1 MLKITT
7 MKEHDKITNIS
18 TNKTLLCGKKI
29 VNLSTPL
36 VMGIV
41 NFTDDS
47 FYDGGRYN
55 SFDSAKQ
62 RIDTVVS
69 QNTDIIDLG
78 ACSTRPGAEL
88 VSPQEEIKRLLP
100 VIRYA
105 KTNYP
110 QIPLSIDTVWSEVC
124 KACIEE
130 GADIIND
137 ISGGSFDETLFETIA
152 ELQVPYI
159 LMHTPAKPDKM
170 QQNPHY
176 DNIFLEI
183 CNYFSIRLKRLREL
197 GVKDIILDLG
207 FGFGKTAEHNY
218 ELLRRQKEFQVFG
231 LPILTGISRKSMI
244 YRPLGITPEQA
255 LNGTTFLHAF
265 ALQNGADILRVH
277 DVREAKECIK
287 LFELYNNIEE

>member
-1 MLKITT
+1 MLKITA
-7 MKEHDKITNIS
+7 MKDTDKITNNS

-29 VNLSTPL
+29 VSLSTPL

-41 NFTDDS
+41 NLTDDS
-47 FYDGGRYN
+47 FYDGGKYN
-55 SFDSAKQ
+55 SFDNAKQ
-62 RIDTVVS
+62 RVDAVVS
-69 QNTDIIDLG
+69 QGADIIDIG
-78 ACSTRPGAEL
+78 ACSTRPGAVL
-88 VSPQEEIKRLLP
+88 VSPQEEIKRLIP

-105 KTNYP
+105 KSLYP
-110 QIPLSIDTVWSEVC
+110 YIPVSIDTVWSEVC
-124 KACIEE
+124 KACVAE

-137 ISGGSFDETLFETIA
+137 ISGGSFDAELFETVA
-152 ELQVPYI
+152 DLQVPYI
-159 LMHTPAKPDKM
+159 LMHTPATPDKM

-176 DNIFLEI
+176 DNLFLDI
-183 CNYFSIRLKRLREL
+183 CDYFSTRLKCLREL

-207 FGFGKTAEHNY
+207 FGFGKTMEHNY

-244 YRPLGITPEQA
+244 YKPLGITPAQA
-255 LNGTTFLHAF
+255 LCGTNFLHAF

-287 LFELYNNIEE
+287 LFNLYNNKTA